1 MTNILHTAKNILF
14 NILFFIC
21 RCNRFEVVQK
31 VETESAKLVSEVMFF
46 KIHSVILLEIKKY
59 IYL

>member
-46 KIHSVILLEIKKY
+46 LNPFCNIT
-59 IYL
+59 